1 MIITI
6 QLNIEL
12 EQDEINLL
20 RKYYLDKHTR
30 QFWNPI
36 KVYNQHKP
44 DLRTQETLTAKKLTE
59 KDILK
64 EDNMF
69 NFGLTQTGF
78 AIMDKIDRDKIID
91 NILK

>member
-12 EQDEINLL
+12 EQDEIKLL

-30 QFWNPI
+30 QFWVPI
-36 KVYNQHKP
+36 KTYNQHKP
-44 DLRTQETLTAKKLTE
+44 DIKTQEQITAKKLSQ

-69 NFGLTQTGF
+69 NFGLTQTGL
-78 AIMDKIDRDKIID
+78 AIIDKIDRDKIID